1 MNYGERLKGLRLSRN
16 LLQSDLAEILGVSPS
31 AIGSY
36 ERCERQPTYEL
47 LHQYAEMFN
56 VSIDYILCR
65 SNEKLTVEQYQQLT
79 TFDLSEM
86 LHKHSV
92 TLAGAELTAEDK
104 RRVIDI
110 ATVLCFDK
118 LPKGR

>member
-1 MNYGERLKGLRLSRN
+1 MNYGERLKGLRLSRD
-16 LLQSDLAEILGVSPS
+16 LKQSDLAEILGISPS
-31 AIGSY
+31 AIGTY

-47 LHQYAEMFN
+47 LHQYAKMFN

-79 TFDLSEM
+79 TFDLSDM
-86 LHKHSV
+86 LQKHSV

-104 RRVIDI
+104 KRVLDI
-110 ATVLCFDK
+110 ATVLLFDR
-118 LPKGR
+118 L